1 MARSPRSGRMGRGL
15 GPQVRSGLGDGRCPG
30 VPGSVLGSLWWRELR
45 AEALLTGWSGRGP
58 STVVE
63 RGEKFCLWFF
73 PYVTFLM
80 RESCGRR
87 ACSWWR
93 ALGVSVLCAGSR
105 PLPHGVCG
113 LARGSGRGPPA
124 GRLKTRCGGGGP
136 ALWKRVTRTSQA
148 TSPISRRRPSLWPE
162 HCPDGKGPCHT
173 IGTGPVV
180 GATSAASPVLPEVGV
195 SAEPSAAG
203 PWSRLTCACALHP
216 WPGLPAGDTLQRGAC
231 SFGREWPRGSSTGQR
246 TGPSPPSGFEEREAC
261 GIPSQEPPGLQ

>member
-1 MARSPRSGRMGRGL
+1 MPRDTLSRVGVARSPRSGRMGRSL
-15 GPQVRSGLGDGRCPG
+15 GSQVRSGGGHGRCPG

-45 AEALLTGWSGRGP
+45 AEALLTGWPGRGP

-105 PLPHGVCG
+105 PLPQCLWPRERLWAGP
-113 LARGSGRGPPA
+113 SSWPPEDTGRGRGRGA
-124 GRLKTRCGGGGP
+124 GPLEKGYPDQTGHLP
-136 ALWKRVTRTSQA
+136 HQPQA
-148 TSPISRRRPSLWPE
+148 PQSLWPE

-173 IGTGPVV
+173 IG
-180 GATSAASPVLPEVGV
+180 
-195 SAEPSAAG
+195 
-203 PWSRLTCACALHP
+203 
-216 WPGLPAGDTLQRGAC
+216 DGAC
-231 SFGREWPRGSSTGQR
+231 GGGNFRRFPGASRGGGVCR
-246 TGPSPPSGFEEREAC
+246 AECRGPLVTSHVCVCSAPPAWASCR
-261 GIPSQEPPGLQ
+261 